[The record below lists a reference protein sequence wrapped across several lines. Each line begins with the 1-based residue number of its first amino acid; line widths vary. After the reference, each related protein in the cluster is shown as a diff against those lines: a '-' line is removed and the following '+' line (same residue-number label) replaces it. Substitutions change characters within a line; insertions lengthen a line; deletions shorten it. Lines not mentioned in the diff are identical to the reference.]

1 MASSSNQ
8 AALQRMIARYTRY
21 GYRLDS
27 ETETS
32 ASMVRPKKFSF
43 LPALLWFLV
52 FGVGVFVYIFWYMS
66 RSDDT
71 LYLHTEGSKVRVDG
85 LGWFDSQ
92 SQGKR
97 LVIIGVGLLVF
108 VAAVVLVF
116 VVLL

>member
-1 MASSSNQ
+1 MGSNSSQ

-43 LPALLWFLV
+43 LPALLWFLL
-52 FGVGVFVYIFWYMS
+52 FGVGILIYIFWYMS

-71 LYLHTEGSKVRVDG
+71 IYLHTEGGRVRVDG
-85 LGWFDSQ
+85 LGWFDSK
-92 SQGKR
+92 SPGTR

-108 VAAVVLVF
+108 IVAVV
-116 VVLL
+116 